1 MNFNNVDWM
10 ALGLGFGGQTVFL
23 TIALWIM
30 LKMQGFDRNIFGL
43 IGAAA
48 LACAIDHIPYVGW
61 YVSGVVLLLCV
72 TKLIHART
80 FTDAI
85 FTVAIAYAIT
95 FAFNMFVI
103 TALMADL
110 RPSAKVRARI
120 AEAIAARAAAQTNE
134 LAGTASNAA
143 PVPAPASAAGTPANA
158 VASPAKPVE
167 TATAAAATT
176 SPSTQPPAASTNA
189 AAPVLSPEP
198 GFDTNRLNSVRLAG
212 DIMKHFFVKGVSQGT
227 TISIAMLS
235 NGTRN
240 FDIATGDTLQLQTSD
255 GKYAAVRCKSIT
267 DGEVVLN
274 VEGVD
279 VTLYRR

>member
-10 ALGLGFGGQTVFL
+10 ALGLGFAGQTVFL

-30 LKMQGFDRNIFGL
+30 LKMQSFDRNIFGL
-43 IGAAA
+43 IGASA

-61 YVSGVVLLLCV
+61 YISGVVLLLCV

-103 TALMADL
+103 TSLMADL
-110 RPSAKVRARI
+110 RPSAQVRARI

-134 LAGTASNAA
+134 LAGTNAA
-143 PVPAPASAAGTPANA
+143 PVPAPASTAATPANA
-158 VASPAKPVE
+158 VASPAKLAG
-167 TATAAAATT
+167 TNAAATAV
-176 SPSTQPPAASTNA
+176 PSTQPPAVSTNA

-240 FDIATGDTLQLQTSD
+240 FDIASGDTLQLQTSD
-255 GKYAAVRCKSIT
+255 GRYAAVKCMSIT
-267 DGEVVLN
+267 DGQVVLS
-274 VEGVD
+274 VEGVE

>member
-10 ALGLGFGGQTVFL
+10 ALGLGFAGQTVFL

-30 LKMQGFDRNIFGL
+30 LKMQSFDRNIFGL

-120 AEAIAARAAAQTNE
+120 AEAVAAAQTNE
-134 LAGTASNAA
+134 PAGTNGALA
-143 PVPAPASAAGTPANA
+143 PAPASAAATPANA
-158 VASPAKPVE
+158 VAIPAKPVE
-167 TATAAAATT
+167 TAAAASVPAAQT
-176 SPSTQPPAASTNA
+176 PSASTNA
-189 AAPVLSPEP
+189 AAPALSPEAA
-198 GFDTNRLNSVRLAG
+198 FDTNRLNSVRLAG
-212 DIMKHFFVKGVSQGT
+212 DIMKHFFVKGVSQGA

-240 FDIATGDTLQLQTSD
+240 FDIASGDTLQLQTSD
-255 GKYAAVRCKSIT
+255 GRYAAVKCKSIT
-267 DGEVVLN
+267 DGQVVLS

>member
-10 ALGLGFGGQTVFL
+10 ALGLGFGIQTVFL

-30 LKMQGFDRNIFGL
+30 LKMQSFDRNIFGL

-61 YVSGVVLLLCV
+61 YISGVVLLLCI

-120 AEAIAARAAAQTNE
+120 AEAAAAAHAAAETNE
-134 LAGTASNAA
+134 LAATNAA
-143 PVPAPASAAGTPANA
+143 PAPASAAATPANA
-158 VASPAKPVE
+158 VAAPAKPAE
-167 TATAAAATT
+167 TAVATASVPAVQTN
-176 SPSTQPPAASTNA
+176 AASTNA
-189 AAPVLSPEP
+189 VAPALLPEP
-198 GFDTNRLNSVRLAG
+198 AFDTNRLNSVRLAG
-212 DIMKHFFVKGVSQGT
+212 DIMKHFFVKGVSQGA

-240 FDIATGDTLQLQTSD
+240 FDIASGDTLQLQTSD
-255 GKYAAVRCKSIT
+255 GRYAAVKCKSIT
-267 DGEVVLN
+267 DGQVVLS

>member
-10 ALGLGFGGQTVFL
+10 ALGLGFAGQTVFL

-30 LKMQGFDRNIFGL
+30 LKMQSFDRNIFGL
-43 IGAAA
+43 IGASA

-61 YVSGVVLLLCV
+61 YVSAVVLLLCV

-85 FTVAIAYAIT
+85 FTVVIAYAIT

-103 TALMADL
+103 TSLMADL

-120 AEAIAARAAAQTNE
+120 AEAITARAAAQTNE
-134 LAGTASNAA
+134 LAATNAA
-143 PVPAPASAAGTPANA
+143 PVPVPASAAVTPANA
-158 VASPAKPVE
+158 LATPAKPGE
-167 TATAAAATT
+167 TTPTAAATAA
-176 SPSTQPPAASTNA
+176 PSTQPPAASTNA
-189 AAPVLSPEP
+189 AALVLSPEP

-255 GKYAAVRCKSIT
+255 GRYAAVKCKSIT
-267 DGEVVLN
+267 DGEVVLS
-274 VEGVD
+274 VEGVE